1 MADLMNPNTV
11 GEILHGKITRIVSY
25 GAFLDFPNGQHG
37 LLHISEVSEKFV
49 RDIHSFLSVG
59 DEVSVRVIAIDPGNN
74 YLRLS
79 LKNIPSESA
88 TSAKGPAKK
97 KRIPI
102 PENQVDFTKLKEML
116 PQWIEQT
123 LKENK

>member
-1 MADLMNPNTV
+1 MVNQPVPYAI
-11 GEILHGKITRIVSY
+11 GEIIHGKITRLVSY
-25 GAFLDFPNGQHG
+25 GAFLEFPDGQNG
-37 LLHISEVSEKFV
+37 LLHISEISEKFV

>member
-1 MADLMNPNTV
+1 MVETSTPLAIGDIIKGT
-11 GEILHGKITRIVSY
+11 ITRIVSY
-25 GAFLDFPNGQHG
+25 GAFVEFPNGQNG

-49 RDIHSFLSVG
+49 RDIHTYLAVG
-59 DEVSVRVIAIDPGNN
+59 DEISTRIIAVDPANN

-79 LKNIPSESA
+79 LKNIPVESSTA
-88 TSAKGPAKK
+88 TKASAKR

-102 PENQVDFTKLKEML
+102 PEDQVDFTKLKEML
-116 PQWIEQT
+116 PQWIAQT